1 MIRVDFT
8 PECRAFMQQA
18 GLSEELA
25 RAAVN
30 GWCRETIDTRST
42 RMIACQSLP
51 DERIVLVDA
60 DANRD
65 EPNPK
70 SSVDRIES
78 VTARV
83 VLSLRAELPGGQL
96 TPEMDAVDI
105 LAVVA
110 ESFGIPLTGDPDE
123 PISTLYSGR
132 CDGDQVIVHSGCIP
146 PPYWLVGSFAP
157 EESYCE
163 FVWAF
168 RPDRYLSW
176 LATEPEES

>member
-18 GLSEELA
+18 GLSEGLA
-25 RAAVN
+25 EAAVN
-30 GWCRETIDTRST
+30 GECCEMVDARDART
-42 RMIACQSLP
+42 IACQWLP
-51 DERIVLVDA
+51 DERIVLVDG
-60 DANRD
+60 DVNRAG
-65 EPNPK
+65 PNPN
-70 SSVDRIES
+70 SGGDRIES

-83 VLSLRAELPGGQL
+83 VLSLRAELPGGRL
-96 TPEMDAVDI
+96 TPEMDALHI

-132 CDGDQVIVHSGCIP
+132 CNGDRVIVHSGCIP
-146 PPYWLVGSFAP
+146 PPYWLIGSFEP
-157 EESYCE
+157 EKSYCE

-176 LATEPEES
+176 VATESEGP

>member
-8 PECRAFMQQA
+8 PECRKFMQQA
-18 GLSEELA
+18 GLFEGIA
-25 RAAVN
+25 DAAVN
-30 GWCRETIDTRST
+30 GGRRETVDARDTRV
-42 RMIACQSLP
+42 IACQWLP
-51 DERIVLVDA
+51 DERIVLVDGNVDRA
-60 DANRD
+60 EANS
-65 EPNPK
+65 E
-70 SSVDRIES
+70 SGGDRIES

-83 VLSLRAELPGGQL
+83 VLSLRAELPGGRL
-96 TPEMDAVDI
+96 SPEMDAVDT

-132 CDGDQVIVHSGCIP
+132 CSGDRVVVHSGCIP
-146 PPYWLVGSFAP
+146 PAYWLIGSFDP
-157 EESYCE
+157 GNSYCE

-176 LATEPEES
+176 MEIESKRP